1 MEETGYDISPKIVE
15 GDFVE
20 MHLGGRGED
29 GRGQQK
35 CKLFIIQ
42 EVSPKIPSVG
52 NHHPSIGLEPRKALL
67 FRLFV
72 GLNLCRSA
80 GI

>member
-42 EVSPKIPSVG
+42 EVSPEIPSLG
-52 NHHPSIGLEPRKALL
+52 NHHPSIGHDL
-67 FRLFV
+67 
-72 GLNLCRSA
+72 
-80 GI
+80 